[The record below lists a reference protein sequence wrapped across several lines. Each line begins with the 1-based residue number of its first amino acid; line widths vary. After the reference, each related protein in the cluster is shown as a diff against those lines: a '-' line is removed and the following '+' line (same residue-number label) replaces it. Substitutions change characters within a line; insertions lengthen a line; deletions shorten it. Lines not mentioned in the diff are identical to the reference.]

1 MCSPASGPMSLL
13 LSKVSLPTASWIVQP
28 SGFCKVEQP
37 EGCTS
42 AVVTRSI
49 NIQSDLTWTAFVH
62 GKELARSCSLMID
75 IGEFLDL
82 NSLQHLVETLHKSRV
97 CCGNYEQ
104 QFVSLLTSRNG
115 KIARQDGTVSAYL
128 DSSLPTDGVPNA
140 TVRSAHCSVITS
152 KSRCDECT
160 AYRKNL
166 RAIISSSSKVTSP
179 MRRKRLDS
187 SSHTNYRHLHS
198 PELRERLH
206 NSKCESRSL
215 KVQLDQMKARI
226 GKLTQSAGVTID
238 SRLDSDMRRIVAEN
252 NHALSSSY
260 PPGSFARIFWDQQ
273 NESLQKNPKQMRW
286 HPMMIKW
293 CIHLKM
299 LSSSCYNSLR
309 TSGVVRLPSERTLR
323 DYTHVVKARSG
334 LHGDVDEQLER
345 EANVGNAPEHQ
356 LYVTLTYDE
365 VKIKEDLVYDKHTGK
380 LIGFT
385 NLSDINNHLSVLE
398 RACRA
403 DGEDAN
409 DEADLP
415 QLATHMLVF
424 MVRGICS
431 SLKFPY
437 AQFPVRSLAGD
448 TLHPIVWE
456 CLEHVESLGFKVLA
470 FVSDGASCNR
480 KFYSMHGKGSAGI
493 SHKIT
498 NPYAAED
505 RPIFFISDIPHLLK
519 TVRNSWANS
528 HAHFNTRHLWVCA

>member
-13 LSKVSLPTASWIVQP
+13 LSKVSLPTASWIVQR

-115 KIARQDGTVSAYL
+115 
-128 DSSLPTDGVPNA
+128 N
-140 TVRSAHCSVITS
+140 TS
-152 KSRCDECT
+152 E
-160 AYRKNL
+160 
-166 RAIISSSSKVTSP
+166 
-179 MRRKRLDS
+179 
-187 SSHTNYRHLHS
+187 
-198 PELRERLH
+198 
-206 NSKCESRSL
+206 
-215 KVQLDQMKARI
+215 
-226 GKLTQSAGVTID
+226 
-238 SRLDSDMRRIVAEN
+238 
-252 NHALSSSY
+252 
-260 PPGSFARIFWDQQ
+260 
-273 NESLQKNPKQMRW
+273 
-286 HPMMIKW
+286 
-293 CIHLKM
+293 
-299 LSSSCYNSLR
+299 
-309 TSGVVRLPSERTLR
+309 
-323 DYTHVVKARSG
+323 
-334 LHGDVDEQLER
+334 
-345 EANVGNAPEHQ
+345 
-356 LYVTLTYDE
+356 
-365 VKIKEDLVYDKHTGK
+365 

-403 DGEDAN
+403 DGEDEN

-415 QLATHMLVF
+415 QLATRMLVF

-528 HAHFNTRHLWVCA
+528 HAHSNTRHLWVCA